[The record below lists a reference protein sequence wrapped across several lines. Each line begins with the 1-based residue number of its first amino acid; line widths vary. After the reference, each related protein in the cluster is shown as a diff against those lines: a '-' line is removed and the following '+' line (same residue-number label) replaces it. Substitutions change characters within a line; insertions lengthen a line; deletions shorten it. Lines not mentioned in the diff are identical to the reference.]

1 MSKTGTFI
9 KKSLKEEISEAPQVE
24 ELLKNLE
31 FHKSIQRITSRIN
44 SAENIREIIVDIK
57 EDIRKLFNIYVLT
70 IYVVDKAKK
79 EIFTLQNGGTK
90 TKEIRLPI
98 DNTTFAGYVARKK
111 KMLHVSDAYNVR
123 EIRRI
128 NDALRFDDSLDEK
141 TGILTGQ
148 IIASPILYDGNILGV
163 MEIMNKKNGETIDD
177 YSHIFLDEIESC
189 LAKAFF
195 MMLDF
200 EQAGHKRG
208 ERYEKL
214 IHDGIVTPEQMNYA
228 IKASFATK
236 EDVATIL
243 MERYNISKEYIRR
256 HCLTTSPVPSG
267 LTAMTCLSSMIS
279 FTALTSPHSSICS
292 GFL

>member
-1 MSKTGTFI
+1 MSKTSTYI

-111 KMLHVSDAYNVR
+111 KMLHVSDATMSGKSGELMTHCV
-123 EIRRI
+123 
-128 NDALRFDDSLDEK
+128 
-141 TGILTGQ
+141 LT
-148 IIASPILYDGNILGV
+148 IHW
-163 MEIMNKKNGETIDD
+163 MKKP
-177 YSHIFLDEIESC
+177 ES
-189 LAKAFF
+189 
-195 MMLDF
+195 
-200 EQAGHKRG
+200 
-208 ERYEKL
+208 
-214 IHDGIVTPEQMNYA
+214 
-228 IKASFATK
+228 
-236 EDVATIL
+236 
-243 MERYNISKEYIRR
+243 
-256 HCLTTSPVPSG
+256 
-267 LTAMTCLSSMIS
+267 
-279 FTALTSPHSSICS
+279 
-292 GFL
+292 